1 LSIISCNREEELM
14 EHFSTFGKIS
24 EVHLVLDKETKRSR
38 GIAYILY
45 LIPECAARYYLCQK
59 VVLLLLVTP

>member
-1 LSIISCNREEELM
+1 M